1 MSLLGHMA
9 LAPQSARLV
18 LPSRSSL
25 ASESLSVPPDCST
38 AASVPS
44 VRFVLTSLSLFMM
57 YLMTHLTRTAPP
69 PPKTITKEWEEAS
82 NERAKE
88 LKINPITGS

>member
-1 MSLLGHMA
+1 
-9 LAPQSARLV
+9 
-18 LPSRSSL
+18 
-25 ASESLSVPPDCST
+25 
-38 AASVPS
+38 
-44 VRFVLTSLSLFMM
+44 M
-57 YLMTHLTRTAPP
+57 YYQHTAPP

>member
-1 MSLLGHMA
+1 
-9 LAPQSARLV
+9 V
-18 LPSRSSL
+18 V
-25 ASESLSVPPDCST
+25 SVPL
-38 AASVPS
+38 
-44 VRFVLTSLSLFMM
+44 VRFVFSLCVFFSPMI
-57 YLMTHLTRTAPP
+57 YGHTAPP

>member
-1 MSLLGHMA
+1 
-9 LAPQSARLV
+9 
-18 LPSRSSL
+18 
-25 ASESLSVPPDCST
+25 
-38 AASVPS
+38 
-44 VRFVLTSLSLFMM
+44 MM